1 MWFGSLES
9 EEIIKGNIYEIQS
22 EILRIPTGYLIFSF
36 KKSLHLTDFTKT
48 L

>member
-22 EILRIPTGYLIFSF
+22 EILRIPTDPYGVPNIF
-36 KKSLHLTDFTKT
+36 L
-48 L
+48 